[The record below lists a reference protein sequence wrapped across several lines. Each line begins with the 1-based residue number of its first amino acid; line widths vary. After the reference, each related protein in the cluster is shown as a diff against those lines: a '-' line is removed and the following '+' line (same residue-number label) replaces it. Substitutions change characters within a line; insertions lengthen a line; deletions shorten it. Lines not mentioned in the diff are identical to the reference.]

1 MGEHKPNPNLKKGA
15 FVVTSVGFPA
25 VVQDNYHNRTTRL
38 LEVWGLA
45 HEWGSEW
52 ANELKPVSKESFET
66 LKELYRPEWDKWESK
81 P

>member
-1 MGEHKPNPNLKKGA
+1 MERHQSNPNLKKGA

-52 ANELKPVSKESFET
+52 ADELKPASKESFET
-66 LKELYRPEWDKWESK
+66 LKELYKHEWGKLEQ
-81 P
+81 